1 MGTLCKNCPLKNIHK
16 ETGEDCT
23 IVFVQRYKNSCV
35 TYDLAEHEFEKE
47 LKKMSDDKKEKLD
60 QLAKDM
66 AEYQIEKEQKKSS
79 TKKSAPRKA
88 STRKPRSSKKEPK
101 LVRTDDEGR
110 GCKEDSVRVQ
120 EVCETA

>member
-35 TYDLAEHEFEKE
+35 TYDLAEHQFEKE
-47 LKKMSDDKKEKLD
+47 LNNMSKEKKEKLD

-66 AEYQIEKEQKKSS
+66 AEYQMEKEKKTSSKKSSPKKSS
-79 TKKSAPRKA
+79 TRESRSLKKVKNGV
-88 STRKPRSSKKEPK
+88 TEQKLGVEVKE
-101 LVRTDDEGR
+101 
-110 GCKEDSVRVQ
+110 
-120 EVCETA
+120 EVVVLP

>member
-60 QLAKDM
+60 QLVKDM
-66 AEYQIEKEQKKSS
+66 AEYQIEKEKKSS

-110 GCKEDSVRVQ
+110 DSKEDSIRVQ

>member
-16 ETGEDCT
+16 ETREDCT

-66 AEYQIEKEQKKSS
+66 AEYQIEKEKKSS
-79 TKKSAPRKA
+79 TKKSAPRK
-88 STRKPRSSKKEPK
+88 PRSTKKEPK